1 MTTPVPVGLSKSA
14 CFFSLNA
21 FIIWFAKQIWLGY
34 GENGKQRD
42 TPLTTISTG
51 AIGATG
57 GVGGVAARRCPLND
71 MKAVWGI
78 HAVVGG
84 HSSDSTGA

>member
-51 AIGATG
+51 G

-71 MKAVWGI
+71 MKAVRGI